1 MEKQIKSKARVA
13 DFGEVY
19 TARKQVVD
27 MVNMVQEDVSEIQ
40 TTVFE
45 PACGDGN
52 FLAEVLSRKLA
63 NMNLRCFSPAY
74 AEWIVLQAVASIY
87 GIDIQADNAA
97 ECRERLYQI
106 VLKSGLLWSNEAKTM
121 AKRVLR
127 KNIQCGDT
135 LTMKAAD
142 GTPLTISEWEIREN
156 GTVIRKDVLFSEM
169 IANGGESNNYIRRN
183 YYRWAPEETRLTA

>member
-1 MEKQIKSKARVA
+1 
-13 DFGEVY
+13 
-19 TARKQVVD
+19 

-63 NMNLRCFSPAY
+63 NMNLRCFSPDY
-74 AEWIVLQAVASIY
+74 AERIVLQAAASIY